1 MKLREGQR
9 IIENNAY
16 SAVLQKYWIAILLLL
31 LALAS
36 FPSVYVALLTAL
48 IFTFL
53 VPGLICYRFFALKS
67 HEIWAFVPIFSVLVS
82 VQFIYYL
89 SLALGYSRETILLSF
104 LALTGIYAL
113 VVYKKGEPLKPPKF
127 LKLKQIK
134 KTSLLLFTIIFLIA
148 LVVLVKSVWVGNQY
162 GIVLTGSNW
171 QDTPLHYEIIESI
184 NNGNFPPQMPNFA
197 GQPETYHYFVDFH
210 TAIIEKVYG
219 YLPTLLPFLNAVFI
233 LIFALAIYALARPNG
248 RRAAII
254 ATVIATFGWGLSYF
268 GLFFALLNGSFNV
281 NTNYIYQYGGT
292 FGLPSIFDNLLQQRP
307 LLMGLPAFAFVL
319 ALLWNMDDK
328 KRILLAGI
336 ITGLVFEFHN
346 VAFFCCYVAFFV
358 AILFNL
364 KRSNIKNCLYFLV
377 PTAFALPFVLN
388 NGPPLSISFSFVWI
402 ANFAKDP
409 FTYYFLSLGI
419 PFVIAIISFVKRGNE
434 LLKGTFLLLFLISN
448 IILLTPNPW
457 DMYKFF
463 IFAWI
468 PIAVLAG
475 VMLAKTRK
483 IVILTLVFLC
493 ILTSAS
499 VIIYNVGTNY
509 TAASWSEYQL
519 GLWVRN
525 NTPERSVFLTYYSID
540 TPVAFIGGRL
550 TVSSYINWPYG
561 QGVPLSEIYQ
571 RDAAIDSAYNGT
583 VSDLKAVI
591 LEYNVTYVYVG
602 YDELSHYPGCTERFE
617 SISWLTPVYTN
628 QNLEIYKVDL
638 AQMGT

>member
-1 MKLREGQR
+1 VATRSYD
-9 IIENNAY
+9 Y
-16 SAVLQKYWIAILLLL
+16 SAGLQKYWITILLLL

-36 FPSVYVALLTAL
+36 FPSIYIALVAAL

-53 VPGLICYRFFALKS
+53 VPGLICYRFFSLKS

-82 VQFIYYL
+82 VTFIYFL
-89 SLALGYSRETILLSF
+89 SFAIGYSRETILLSF

-113 VVYKKGEPLKPPKF
+113 VVYKKGEPMKPPKF
-127 LKLKQIK
+127 LRLQKIK
-134 KTSLLLFTIIFLIA
+134 KTSFLLFSIIFLIS
-148 LVVLVKSVWVGNQY
+148 LVVLVDSVWVGNQY

-184 NNGNFPPQMPNFA
+184 NQGNFPPQMPNFA

-219 YLPTLLPFLNAVFI
+219 YLPTLLPFLNAVFM
-233 LIFALAIYALARPNG
+233 LVFALAIYALARPNG

-254 ATVIATFGWGLSYF
+254 ATVLATFGWGLSYF
-268 GLFFALLNGSFNV
+268 GLFSALLHGTFNV
-281 NTNYIYQYGGT
+281 NTNYGYQYGGT

-358 AILFNL
+358 AILFNF
-364 KRSNIKNCLYFLV
+364 KRFNIRSSLYFVLPSV
-377 PTAFALPFVLN
+377 LALPFILH
-388 NGPPLSISFSFVWI
+388 NGPPFSITFSTVWI

-409 FTYYFLSLGI
+409 FTYYFLNLGI
-419 PFVIAIISFVKRGNE
+419 PLVIAIVSFVKPGHE
-434 LLKGTFLLLFLISN
+434 LLKGTFLFLFLIPN
-448 IILLTPNPW
+448 ILVLTPNPW

-468 PIAVLAG
+468 PIAVLAS

-483 IVILTLVFLC
+483 IVILTVVLLC
-493 ILTSAS
+493 VLTSAS

-525 NTPERSVFLTYYSID
+525 NTPERSVFLTYYSIQ

-550 TVSSYINWPYG
+550 TVSSYVNWPYG
-561 QGVPLSEIYQ
+561 QGVPLGEIYQ
-571 RDAAIDSAYNGT
+571 RDAQIDSAYNGNVT
-583 VSDLKAVI
+583 VLEQVI
-591 LEYNVTYVYVG
+591 LDYHVSYVYVG
-602 YDELSHYPGCTERFE
+602 IDELNHYPGCTERFDN
-617 SISWLTPVYTN
+617 ISWLTPVYTN
-628 QNLEIYKVDL
+628 QNLEIYKVNL
-638 AQMGT
+638 ALMGS

>member
-1 MKLREGQR
+1 
-9 IIENNAY
+9 
-16 SAVLQKYWIAILLLL
+16 
-31 LALAS
+31 
-36 FPSVYVALLTAL
+36 
-48 IFTFL
+48 
-53 VPGLICYRFFALKS
+53 
-67 HEIWAFVPIFSVLVS
+67 VPIFSVLVS
-82 VQFIYYL
+82 VQLIYYL
-89 SLALGYSRETILLSF
+89 SLALGYSRGTILLSF
-104 LALTGIYAL
+104 LALTGIYTL

-127 LKLKQIK
+127 LKLKQVK
-134 KTSLLLFTIIFLIA
+134 KTSLLLFTIIFLIS
-148 LVVLVKSVWVGNQY
+148 LVVLAKSVWTGNQY

-210 TAIIEKVYG
+210 TAIIEKLYG

-233 LIFALAIYALARPNG
+233 LVFALAIYALARPNG

-268 GLFFALLNGSFNV
+268 GLFSALLNGSFNV
-281 NTNYIYQYGGT
+281 NQNYIYQYGGT

-307 LLMGLPAFAFVL
+307 LLMGLPAFALVL
-319 ALLWNMDDK
+319 ALLWNVDDK
-328 KRILLAGI
+328 RRILLAGV

-358 AILFNL
+358 ALLFNF
-364 KRSNIKNCLYFLV
+364 KRSNIRNCLYFLV
-377 PTAFALPFVLN
+377 PSVLALPFILN
-388 NGPPLSISFSFVWI
+388 NGPPLSISFSLAWI

-409 FTYYFLSLGI
+409 FTYYFLSLGV
-419 PFVIAIISFVKRGNE
+419 PFVIAIVSFAKRGNE
-434 LLKGTFLLLFLISN
+434 LLKGTFLLLFLIPN

-483 IVILTLVFLC
+483 ILIVTIVLLSILT
-493 ILTSAS
+493 TSS

-509 TAASWSEYQL
+509 TAASWNEYQL

-525 NTPERSVFLTYYSID
+525 NTPERSVFLTYYSIQS
-540 TPVAFIGGRL
+540 PPAFIGGRL

-561 QGVPLSEIYQ
+561 QGVPPNEIFQ
-571 RDAAIDSAYNGT
+571 RQSDIDRAYNGT
-583 VSDLKAVI
+583 ATDLKQVI
-591 LEYNVTYVYVG
+591 IEYNVTYIYVG
-602 YDELSHYPGCTERFE
+602 NDEINHYPGCTARFDA
-617 SISWLTPVYTN
+617 ISWLTPVYTN
-628 QNLEIYKVDL
+628 QNLKIYQVNL
-638 AQMGT
+638 SQMGT

>member
-1 MKLREGQR
+1 
-9 IIENNAY
+9 
-16 SAVLQKYWIAILLLL
+16 
-31 LALAS
+31 
-36 FPSVYVALLTAL
+36 
-48 IFTFL
+48 
-53 VPGLICYRFFALKS
+53 
-67 HEIWAFVPIFSVLVS
+67 
-82 VQFIYYL
+82 
-89 SLALGYSRETILLSF
+89 
-104 LALTGIYAL
+104 
-113 VVYKKGEPLKPPKF
+113 
-127 LKLKQIK
+127 
-134 KTSLLLFTIIFLIA
+134 
-148 LVVLVKSVWVGNQY
+148 
-162 GIVLTGSNW
+162 
-171 QDTPLHYEIIESI
+171 
-184 NNGNFPPQMPNFA
+184 
-197 GQPETYHYFVDFH
+197 
-210 TAIIEKVYG
+210 
-219 YLPTLLPFLNAVFI
+219 
-233 LIFALAIYALARPNG
+233 
-248 RRAAII
+248 
-254 ATVIATFGWGLSYF
+254 
-268 GLFFALLNGSFNV
+268 
-281 NTNYIYQYGGT
+281 
-292 FGLPSIFDNLLQQRP
+292 
-307 LLMGLPAFAFVL
+307 MGLPAFAFVL

-525 NTPERSVFLTYYSID
+525 NTPERSVFLTYYSIQ

>member
-1 MKLREGQR
+1 
-9 IIENNAY
+9 
-16 SAVLQKYWIAILLLL
+16 
-31 LALAS
+31 
-36 FPSVYVALLTAL
+36 
-48 IFTFL
+48 
-53 VPGLICYRFFALKS
+53 
-67 HEIWAFVPIFSVLVS
+67 VPIFSVLVS
-82 VQFIYYL
+82 VTFIYYL
-89 SLALGYSRETILLSF
+89 SLALGNSRETILLSF

-127 LKLKQIK
+127 LKIKQLK
-134 KTSLLLFTIIFLIA
+134 KTSVLLFSIIFLVA
-148 LVVLVKSVWVGNQY
+148 LVVLAKSVWVGNQY
-162 GIVLTGSNW
+162 GIVLTASNW

-184 NNGNFPPQMPNFA
+184 NQGNFPPQMPNFA
-197 GQPETYHYFVDFH
+197 GYPETYHYFVDFH
-210 TAIIEKVYG
+210 TAIVEKVYG

-233 LIFALAIYALARPNG
+233 LVFALAIWALARPNG

-254 ATVIATFGWGLSYF
+254 AIIIATFGWGLSYF
-268 GLFFALLNGSFNV
+268 GLFSALLNGTFNV
-281 NTNYIYQYGGT
+281 NTNYGYQYGGT
-292 FGLPSIFDNLLQQRP
+292 FGLPAIFDNLLQQRP

-319 ALLWNMDDK
+319 ALLWNLDDK
-328 KRILLAGI
+328 RRILLAGI

-346 VAFFCCYVAFFV
+346 VAFFCCYVAFLV
-358 AILFNL
+358 AMLLYL

-377 PTAFALPFVLN
+377 PTALALPFILN
-388 NGPPLSISFSFVWI
+388 NGPPLSLSFSLSWI
-402 ANFAKDP
+402 TDFAKDP
-409 FTYYFLSLGI
+409 LTFYFLSLGI
-419 PFVIAIISFVKRGNE
+419 PFVIAIISFAKRGNE
-434 LLKGTFLLLFLISN
+434 LLKGTFLILFLVPN

-475 VMLAKTRK
+475 VMLAKASKTKVSK
-483 IVILTLVFLC
+483 ILVSTVILLC

-509 TAASWSEYQL
+509 PAASWSEYQL
-519 GLWVRN
+519 GLWVRS
-525 NTPERSVFLTYYSID
+525 NTPERSVFLTYYSIQ

-571 RDAAIDSAYNGT
+571 RQNAIDSAYNGT

-602 YDELSHYPGCTERFE
+602 YDELSHYPGCEEKFDA
-617 SISWLTPVYTN
+617 ISWLIPVYTN
-628 QNLEIYKVDL
+628 QNLEIYKVNL
-638 AQMGT
+638 SQMGT